1 MWIESYKPSD
11 HQVYMGLIAVNPSK
25 KDEVQI
31 GKDIDRT
38 YGNNPTFG
46 RNQKFRDW
54 LREVLL
60 CYSVYDHE
68 VGYVQGMNLVAANLL
83 YHIKFA

>member
-1 MWIESYKPSD
+1 
-11 HQVYMGLIAVNPSK
+11 MGLIAINPNK
-25 KDEVQI
+25 KDEIQI

-54 LREVLL
+54 LQEVLI
-60 CYSVYDHE
+60 CYSVYDH
-68 VGYVQGMNLVAANLL
+68 
-83 YHIKFA
+83 